1 MNWQQRAEAAE
12 NFLRELVRL
21 RVYHEKRGE
30 KPYDELRRVR
40 RTEESTWDK
49 VKAHVVLIER
59 LPTEEAPAEETQPEG
74 KRNVSRKQAAS

>member
-1 MNWQQRAEAAE
+1 MNWKERAEAAE
-12 NFLRELVRL
+12 ALLRELVRL

-40 RTEESTWDK
+40 RTEVATWDK
-49 VKAHVVLIER
+49 AKAHVTLVDR
-59 LPTEEAPAEETQPEG
+59 MPTEEAPPAPTED